1 MKSRPCE
8 VPEEEGGTEEVTTLL
23 LSTGRTENHWSEST
37 IRVRA
42 RRSHQDGD
50 THAYTDDQ
58 VVLCIYNTISA
69 KLSSF
74 ISHVCGNYDL
84 IELHNVLSNY
94 WLYLLIYFHTCKYT
108 YILKRLALMCSEN
121 NLRKKGTPQKKIQ
134 MPSGNQHSATYWK
147 VMARSNSG
155 NLPTHHRQ
163 PGWELPDGRESAS
176 LPVTHVAAKSH
187 SLTSFHQGQDKDGS
201 RRQLENTVVD
211 KPTPASFNIIFSCL
225 EQEVGKCWYIGMLT
239 TTRSMTAVCMGSL
252 TPTEINGNIFGLQP
266 MCQITPVAER
276 EA

>member
-134 MPSGNQHSATYWK
+134 MPSGNQHSATYWR

-155 NLPTHHRQ
+155 NLPITGNQ
-163 PGWELPDGRESAS
+163 VGNCMMGGN
-176 LPVTHVAAKSH
+176 
-187 SLTSFHQGQDKDGS
+187 Q
-201 RRQLENTVVD
+201 
-211 KPTPASFNIIFSCL
+211 PASQSHTLLPRAILWPVS
-225 EQEVGKCWYIGMLT
+225 
-239 TTRSMTAVCMGSL
+239 TRARTKMGAGGSWR
-252 TPTEINGNIFGLQP
+252 TPW
-266 MCQITPVAER
+266 
-276 EA
+276 